1 MLDVSP
7 FSEFL
12 VELCR
17 SEPLVSVRDGLIGK
31 GVSIP
36 GPFGPRQLIYA
47 DHIASGRAI
56 QQVETFIMERVL
68 PFYGNSH
75 TKASFCGEFVTSLRE
90 EARANIARL
99 CGADDSFATIFA
111 GSGATAGL
119 NRLPHLLG
127 VVEAARSG
135 PKPHV
140 FIGPY
145 EHHSNILPWRESG
158 AEVIE
163 IPESSHGGPDL
174 ENLDL
179 ALHAAGPNC
188 QKIGAFSITSNV
200 SGIVTD
206 ADEVTAVLKKHNALS
221 TWDYAGGGPYLP
233 IDMRAGTPFEKDSV
247 AISTHKF
254 IGGPGASGILIVRK
268 DAVRCKRPF
277 ITGGGTVLFVSSSRH
292 DYLDDLVSREEGGT
306 PNILGDI
313 RAALCFLIKDA
324 IGESDIKRR
333 HAALRKRAVARWCR
347 NPDIVLLG
355 NPEARYVLPFFA
367 FRLRNRREGGFL
379 HPLLVTRMLS
389 DLHGIQARGGCA
401 CAGPYG
407 HRLLNICPDESLCL
421 RDAIIE
427 RGEIAKPGWSRLNL
441 SALLNDEKADLII
454 DAVDSLPRDA
464 ETLSQNYVFD
474 VKASRFR
481 HVCL

>member
-135 PKPHV
+135 PKPGL
-140 FIGPY
+140 F
-145 EHHSNILPWRESG
+145 N
-158 AEVIE
+158 
-163 IPESSHGGPDL
+163 
-174 ENLDL
+174 
-179 ALHAAGPNC
+179 AAG
-188 QKIGAFSITSNV
+188 
-200 SGIVTD
+200 
-206 ADEVTAVLKKHNALS
+206 
-221 TWDYAGGGPYLP
+221 W
-233 IDMRAGTPFEKDSV
+233 
-247 AISTHKF
+247 
-254 IGGPGASGILIVRK
+254 
-268 DAVRCKRPF
+268 
-277 ITGGGTVLFVSSSRH
+277 
-292 DYLDDLVSREEGGT
+292 
-306 PNILGDI
+306 
-313 RAALCFLIKDA
+313 
-324 IGESDIKRR
+324 
-333 HAALRKRAVARWCR
+333 AALR
-347 NPDIVLLG
+347 P
-355 NPEARYVLPFFA
+355 P
-367 FRLRNRREGGFL
+367 RR
-379 HPLLVTRMLS
+379 
-389 DLHGIQARGGCA
+389 IQ
-401 CAGPYG
+401 GP
-407 HRLLNICPDESLCL
+407 
-421 RDAIIE
+421 
-427 RGEIAKPGWSRLNL
+427 K
-441 SALLNDEKADLII
+441 
-454 DAVDSLPRDA
+454 
-464 ETLSQNYVFD
+464 
-474 VKASRFR
+474 
-481 HVCL
+481 